1 MSDSPHYVDKAVRL
15 FTFLAKA
22 QLLRQAPVSDIDAY
36 RRDGAVHWL
45 GDLPDAHAVRW
56 GVEPGQAWDQGPLL
70 SVDRLIPSDPPRIPT
85 SLDGWITGDAL
96 NPTQRPVLAEW
107 RPAPDG
113 PQRSEDHPEV
123 AEAFDAWSAKWD
135 AWAEVTLREQP
146 VRDAY
151 AELFKLYVQ
160 TTQKS
165 EELELLLGV
174 GLLAWAPEGHER
186 MRRHLFTV
194 PVIPKLEESNG
205 RLDFFLDEGSVGMH
219 VELDML
225 DPSLIP
231 DQSLVGQLETRGHDF
246 TGNPL
251 DAADIEPLGRTVA
264 LQLHAEGRWDDA
276 AALPTSHEYPTVAW
290 APALVLRPRNRTG
303 LVQAFQDIAAQ
314 IDAAQEVPAGLL
326 PLIDPDR
333 LPPVTEVSTPGA
345 ILTFDDE
352 VVAPLPLNDVQR
364 RILERVDRHA
374 QTLVQGPPGTG
385 KTHTA
390 AALLT
395 HLLAQGQRV
404 LVTAHTDRAL
414 REVRTK
420 LPAQIKPLAVSVIG
434 ASRDDLA
441 DLRTAVD
448 HISRRAGDNDEHA
461 SALRIQQLADQ
472 AAQLDK
478 RRRALSRGLVDAR
491 SHEVAEL
498 SHGAYSGTFAA
509 IAQRYQAEAGQHG
522 WIADFVGFTPDSASP
537 LSDDE
542 ALEWL
547 ALLRDRS
554 LGEDA
559 VESSRRR
566 IPSATVLDADTF
578 AAHVRAESEAEAK
591 AAPLAEGPTHESRA
605 ALRAL
610 PVEQRMELRQRLAE
624 HLTMAADLARLPLQW
639 IDDAL
644 AAVRGGTGDIWRARA
659 SELATGIG
667 RIDAVLEHLPAGVRV
682 ELPGDMDRM
691 HAMATALE
699 RHLVNGGALKT
710 RADGTVKIG
719 AFTPGVVK
727 ECREVL
733 EQARVDGLP
742 PTKQADLR
750 VLMAHRDASG
760 LLDELDRAWPSAV
773 DIPEEDTPRER
784 VEWHRSQLSYL
795 VRVVELGDRIRAEDE
810 FLRRRG
816 IVPPAWSDGASVE
829 RLTRTIDAIDAAD
842 AVAAARGPL
851 NELGDAISTVAGWSD
866 AAEPVHRLSHA
877 VEARDHEGYARALAR
892 LVRLEQVSEA
902 TTRRDTLTHQVRTT
916 APALAEAVLT
926 SPDDDAWDSRL
937 AHQEAAFGWG
947 AVGAWVLAQDQVDAN
962 SIQAQIS
969 VADHQLRTVAENIAA
984 ERAWGHAVG
993 SERLTPGRRADLR
1006 SYSQQ
1011 VSRLGKGT
1019 GKYAAQQRAE
1029 IRRAME
1035 RCRPAV
1041 PVWIMPLYRVAEQF
1055 RMQENM
1061 FDVVVVDEASQ
1072 AGLEATFLQYL
1083 APKIVVIGDDKQVS
1097 PAAVGV
1103 DQQQLRDLAAQYL
1116 HDDRYKDTW
1125 QDPQRSLFDEAAM
1138 RYGGQLTLVEH
1149 RRCVPE
1155 IIGFSNR
1162 IAYEPNG
1169 IRLIPV
1175 RQFGSD
1181 RLAPFVVTH
1190 VPDGAEEGTTGKINR
1205 AEARAL
1211 VDDLKACLDD
1221 PAFENASLAVIS
1233 LVGDRQAKYIE
1244 SLLLAEIPAE
1254 EWARRSLRVG
1264 TAPDFQGSERDV
1276 VFLSMVSAV
1285 EPGRRLG
1292 ALTREMYVQRF
1303 NVAVSRAKDQ
1313 VRLFHSISLGEL
1325 PNAEDLRFQLLDY
1338 AYGVAGR
1345 ITSDGEVASSVVP
1358 EDERVEPFDSLFEQR
1373 IHNRIVDRGYTVVP
1387 QMEALGYRLDLVVVG
1402 ARARLAVECDG
1413 DTWHGPEAYERD
1425 LARQRELERCG
1436 WRFFRVRES
1445 AFYVDPAAALAPL
1458 WDELDKMG
1466 IRPSGWVD
1474 DGVEIEGA
1482 DAAQEFELD
1491 PPEPEGV
1498 GEFMDD
1504 LLEPSDAAQEFELE
1518 LPEMAVVEEVVGVF
1532 EADDGAVEAEDPE
1545 PVFLD
1550 HPDAE
1555 PEVIVEESDPEVEA
1569 DPRALSEEAPLAET
1583 DEAGSE
1589 TLGAP
1594 IPETDGSD
1602 ETTLYPEL
1610 GANLHLALDRGRRGV
1625 PSSAPAPAQARRSA
1639 LGVTWDPLAQLGGS
1653 VDAIFR
1659 PPAGLDRY
1667 RELDG
1672 STVPVGEG
1680 TSADILDGLLRVV
1693 AVEGPVRGNR
1703 LRTAYVRASG
1713 GSRVGKAIAQ
1723 VLNSAIYRAEKRGL
1737 LVGDDPLGAS
1747 GVHARTYRLPEQP
1760 EFRVRE
1766 LGPRT
1771 LDEVPPRELV
1781 EVMRR
1786 IRDANPAADDEQL
1799 LRETLRLYDRVSLTQ
1814 AARAVLVPVLTLLR
1828 GPRI

>member
-1 MSDSPHYVDKAVRL
+1 MPDSIRFVDKAVRL

-22 QLLRQAPVSDIDAY
+22 QQLRQAPVSDIDAY
-36 RRDGAVHWL
+36 RRDGSVHML
-45 GDLPDAHAVRW
+45 GDLPVAQAVRW
-56 GVEPGQAWDQGPLL
+56 GTEPGQAWDQGPLI
-70 SVDRLIPSDPPRIPT
+70 SIDRLIPAHPPRLPT
-85 SLDGWITGDAL
+85 ALTGWITGDVLDA
-96 NPTQRPVLAEW
+96 TQRPQLAEW

-113 PQRSEDHPEV
+113 TQQRAEDQPGV
-123 AEAFDAWSAKWD
+123 AGALKEWLATWD
-135 AWAEVTLREQP
+135 HWAEVILREQP

-151 AELFKLYVQ
+151 AGLFKLYVQ

-205 RLDFFLDEGSVGMH
+205 RLDFFLDEGSVGLH

-231 DQSLVGQLETRGHDF
+231 DQSLVGHLETRGHDF
-246 TGNPL
+246 SGNPL
-251 DAADIEPLGRTVA
+251 DAQDIEPLGRTVA
-264 LQLHAEGRWDDA
+264 LQLHAQGRWDGA
-276 AALPTSHEYPTVAW
+276 ATLPDVHPYPTVAW

-303 LVQAFQDIAAQ
+303 LVQAFQEIAAQ
-314 IDAAQEVPAGLL
+314 IAAAGEVPAGLL

-448 HISRRAGDNDEHA
+448 HISRRAGDHDGHA
-461 SALRIQQLADQ
+461 AAHRIKELNEQ
-472 AAQLDK
+472 ASQLDK
-478 RRRALSRGLVDAR
+478 RRRALSRELVNAR

-498 SHGAYSGTFAA
+498 HHGAYSGTLAA
-509 IAQRYQAEAGQHG
+509 IAQRYQAEAEQNE
-522 WIADFVGFTPDSASP
+522 WIADLVGFTPDSASH
-537 LSDDE
+537 LSDAE
-542 ALEWL
+542 AREWL
-547 ALLRDRS
+547 AILRDHS

-566 IPSATVLDADTF
+566 IASSAVLDADAF
-578 AAHVRAESEAEAK
+578 AAQARSEAEAK
-591 AAPLAEGPTHESRA
+591 AAAGVFADGPRHESRA
-605 ALRAL
+605 ALSAL
-610 PVEQRMELRQRLAE
+610 PVEQRKQLRQRITEYLNQAS
-624 HLTMAADLARLPLQW
+624 DLARLPLQW
-639 IDDAL
+639 VDDAL
-644 AAVRGGTGDIWRARA
+644 SAVRGGAGDIWRARA
-659 SELATGIG
+659 SELAAGIG
-667 RIDAVLEHLPAGVRV
+667 RVDAVLEQLPAGVRV

-691 HAMATALE
+691 HAMAAALE
-699 RHLVNGGALKT
+699 RHLGNGGALKT

-727 ECREVL
+727 ECRELL

-742 PTKQADLR
+742 PTKVAALR

-760 LLDELDRAWPSAV
+760 LLSELDRAWPASV

-795 VRVVELGDRIRAEDE
+795 VRVVDLGDRIRAEDDY
-810 FLRRRG
+810 LRKRG
-816 IVPPAWSDGASVE
+816 IVPPAWGDGAAVE
-829 RLTRTIDAIDAAD
+829 RLARSIDAIDAAD
-842 AVAAARGPL
+842 AVAAAREPL
-851 NELGDAISTVAGWSD
+851 NSLSAEISTVAGWED
-866 AAEPVHRLSHA
+866 AAEAVHMLSDA
-877 VEARDHEGYARALAR
+877 VDTRDHESYARALTWLR
-892 LVRLEQVSEA
+892 RLEQVAEA
-902 TTRRDTLTHQVRTT
+902 IARRDTLTQQVRAT
-916 APALAEAVLT
+916 APALAEAVLGT
-926 SPDDDAWDSRL
+926 PDDDAWGSRL
-937 AHQEAAFGWG
+937 AHLEAAFGWG

-969 VADHQLRTVAENIAA
+969 VADQRLRSVAENIAA
-984 ERAWGHAVG
+984 QRAWGHAVG

-1083 APKIVVIGDDKQVS
+1083 APKIVVIGDDRQVS

-1175 RQFGSD
+1175 RQFGAD
-1181 RLAPFVVTH
+1181 RLAPFVVRH
-1190 VPDGAEEGTTGKINR
+1190 VPDGAEEGASGFRINR

-1211 VDDLKACLDD
+1211 VDDLKACLND

-1313 VRLFHSISLGEL
+1313 VRLFHTISLNEL
-1325 PNAEDLRFQLLDY
+1325 PNSEDLRYQLLDY

-1345 ITSDGEVASSVVP
+1345 GASGSEIATSVVP

-1387 QMEALGYRLDLVVVG
+1387 QMEALGYRLDLVIVG

-1445 AFYVDPAAALAPL
+1445 SFYVDPAAALAPL
-1458 WDELDKMG
+1458 WKQLDAMD
-1466 IRPSGWVD
+1466 IHPSDWVD

-1482 DAAQEFELD
+1482 D
-1491 PPEPEGV
+1491 
-1498 GEFMDD
+1498 
-1504 LLEPSDAAQEFELE
+1504 SAQEFELE
-1518 LPEMAVVEEVVGVF
+1518 VPESGDFEEFVHDV
-1532 EADDGAVEAEDPE
+1532 VEAEDPVADVLE
-1545 PVFLD
+1545 DV
-1550 HPDAE
+1550 DAE
-1555 PEVIVEESDPEVEA
+1555 VVDGIDEEGDAEA
-1569 DPRALSEEAPLAET
+1569 DVDPRDETVEEAPLR
-1583 DEAGSE
+1583 EADDSE
-1589 TLGAP
+1589 DSSDYSDLGV
-1594 IPETDGSD
+1594 
-1602 ETTLYPEL
+1602 
-1610 GANLHLALDRGRRGV
+1610 NLHLALERARRGT
-1625 PSSAPAPAQARRSA
+1625 PAPARRSA
-1639 LGVTWDPLAQLGGS
+1639 LGVEWDPLAQLGGS
-1653 VDAIFR
+1653 VDTIFR
-1659 PPAGLDRY
+1659 RPAGLDPY
-1667 RELDG
+1667 KAFDG
-1672 STVPVGEG
+1672 STKPVGEG
-1680 TSADILDGLLRVV
+1680 TGAEILDGLLRIA

-1713 GSRVGKAIAQ
+1713 GFRVGKAIAQ

-1737 LVGDDPLGAS
+1737 LVGDNPLGTS
-1747 GVHARTYRLPEQP
+1747 GVHSRTYRLPEQQ
-1760 EFRVRE
+1760 EFRLRE

-1771 LDEVPPRELV
+1771 LDEVPPRELL

-1786 IRDANPAADDEQL
+1786 ISDANPSADDEQL

-1814 AARAVLVPVLTLLR
+1814 AARSVLEPVLSLLR
-1828 GPRI
+1828 RGGAGT

>member
-22 QLLRQAPVSDIDAY
+22 QQLRQAPVSDIDAY

-45 GDLPDAHAVRW
+45 GDLPVAEAVRW
-56 GVEPGQAWDQGPLL
+56 GTDTGQAWDEGPLI
-70 SVDRLIPSDPPRIPT
+70 SIDRLIPTDPPRIPT
-85 SLDGWITGDAL
+85 ALSGWITGDAL
-96 NPTQRPVLAEW
+96 DATQRPQLAEW
-107 RPAPDG
+107 CPAPNG
-113 PQRSEDHPEV
+113 SPQRAEDHPEV
-123 AEAFDAWSAKWD
+123 ATAFEEWAAAWD
-135 AWAEVTLREQP
+135 GWAEVTLRERP

-205 RLDFFLDEGSVGMH
+205 RLDFFLDEGSVGVH

-251 DAADIEPLGRTVA
+251 DAHDIEALGRTVA
-264 LQLHAEGRWDDA
+264 LQLHAEGRWDDTATLPA
-276 AALPTSHEYPTVAW
+276 AHPYPTVAW

-303 LVQAFQDIAAQ
+303 LVQAFQEIAAQ
-314 IDAAQEVPAGLL
+314 IEAAGEVPAGLL

-352 VVAPLPLNDVQR
+352 IVAPLPLNDVQR

-448 HISRRAGDNDEHA
+448 HISRRAGDHDEEA
-461 SALRIQQLADQ
+461 SAHRIQELAEQ

-478 RRRALSRGLVDAR
+478 RRRALSRDLVDAR

-498 SHGAYSGTFAA
+498 RHGAYSGTLAA

-537 LSDDE
+537 LSDAV

-547 ALLRDRS
+547 RLLRDTS

-566 IPSATVLDADTF
+566 IPSGSVLSAEAF
-578 AAHVRAESEAEAK
+578 AAHVRSESEATTA
-591 AAPLAEGPTHESRA
+591 AAPLADGPTHESMA
-605 ALRAL
+605 ALSAL
-610 PVEQRMELRQRLAE
+610 PVEQRAALRERLTE
-624 HLTMAADLARLPLQW
+624 FVNTAADLTRLPLQW
-639 IDDAL
+639 VDDAL

-659 SELATGIG
+659 SELANGVG
-667 RIDAVLEHLPAGVRV
+667 RVDAVLEQLPAGVRV

-699 RHLVNGGALKT
+699 RHLGNGGALKT

-727 ECREVL
+727 ECRELL

-742 PTKQADLR
+742 PTTVADLR

-795 VRVVELGDRIRAEDE
+795 VRVVELGDRIHAEDD

-816 IVPPAWSDGASVE
+816 IVPPAWGDGASVE

-851 NELGDAISTVAGWSD
+851 NELGDEISTVAGWSD

-902 TTRRDTLTHQVRTT
+902 TTRRDTLTHPVRTT

-937 AHQEAAFGWG
+937 AHVEAAFGWG

-984 ERAWGHAVG
+984 QRAWGHAVG

-1055 RMQENM
+1055 HMQENM

-1083 APKIVVIGDDKQVS
+1083 APKIVVIGDDRQVS

-1181 RLAPFVVTH
+1181 RLAPFVVAH

-1276 VFLSMVSAV
+1276 VFLSMVSAT
-1285 EPGRRLG
+1285 EQGRRLG

-1313 VRLFHSISLGEL
+1313 VRLFHSISLNEL
-1325 PNAEDLRFQLLDY
+1325 PNSEDLRFQLLDY

-1345 ITSDGEVASSVVP
+1345 SAAGSEAASSVVP

-1445 AFYVDPAAALAPL
+1445 SFYVDPAGALAPL
-1458 WDELDKMG
+1458 WKQLDAMD

-1482 DAAQEFELD
+1482 D
-1491 PPEPEGV
+1491 
-1498 GEFMDD
+1498 
-1504 LLEPSDAAQEFELE
+1504 SAQEFELE
-1518 LPEMAVVEEVVGVF
+1518 VLREEGVEEFVDHPV
-1532 EADDGAVEAEDPE
+1532 EAADPDDGVVDDA
-1545 PVFLD
+1545 
-1550 HPDAE
+1550 DAE
-1555 PEVIVEESDPEVEA
+1555 MDEEILGEVDVEA
-1569 DPRALSEEAPLAET
+1569 DVDPPAETEEAPHRDAEESV
-1583 DEAGSE
+1583 D
-1589 TLGAP
+1589 
-1594 IPETDGSD
+1594 
-1602 ETTLYPEL
+1602 TTLYPDL
-1610 GANLHLALDRGRRGV
+1610 AANLHLALDRARRGAT
-1625 PSSAPAPAQARRSA
+1625 SAAPAPAPARRSA
-1639 LGVTWDPLAQLGGS
+1639 LGVEWDPLAQLGGS
-1653 VDAIFR
+1653 VDSIFR
-1659 PPAGLDRY
+1659 RPAGLDPY
-1667 RELDG
+1667 TAFDG
-1672 STVPVGEG
+1672 STRPVGEG
-1680 TSADILDGLLRVV
+1680 TAADILDGLLRIV

-1703 LRTAYVRASG
+1703 LRTAYVRAAG

-1723 VLNSAIYRAEKRGL
+1723 VLDSAVTRAVRRGE
-1737 LVGDDPLGAS
+1737 LVADNPLGTA
-1747 GVHARTYRLPEQP
+1747 GVYSRTYRAPEQQ
-1760 EFRVRE
+1760 EFRLRE

-1771 LDEVPPRELV
+1771 LDEVPPRELL

-1786 IRDANPAADDEQL
+1786 IRDDNPSADDEQL

-1814 AARAVLVPVLTLLR
+1814 AARTVLVPVLTLLR

>member
-1 MSDSPHYVDKAVRL
+1 VPDSSDSSHYVDKAVRL

-22 QLLRQAPVSDIDAY
+22 QQLRQAPVSDIDAY

-45 GDLPDAHAVRW
+45 GDLPEAETVRW
-56 GVEPGQAWDQGPLL
+56 GAESGQGWDQGPLL
-70 SVDRLIPSDPPRIPT
+70 SIDRLIPTDPPRVPAT
-85 SLDGWITGDAL
+85 LLGWITGNTLDPL
-96 NPTQRPVLAEW
+96 QRPGLAES

-113 PQRSEDHPEV
+113 TPERCEDHPDV
-123 AEAFDAWSAKWD
+123 ARAFDTWVAKWD
-135 AWAEVTLREQP
+135 AWAEVYVREQP

-174 GLLAWAPEGHER
+174 GLLAWAPDGHER
-186 MRRHLFTV
+186 MRRHLFTI
-194 PVIPKLEESNG
+194 PIIPKLEESNG

-231 DQSLVGQLETRGHDF
+231 DQSLVGQLEARGHDF
-246 TGNPL
+246 SGNPL
-251 DAADIEPLGRTVA
+251 DAQDVEQLGRTVA
-264 LQLHAEGRWDDA
+264 LQLHAQGRWEDRTA
-276 AALPTSHEYPTVAW
+276 MPEVRQYPTVAW

-303 LVQAFQDIAAQ
+303 LVQAFQEIAAQ
-314 IDAAQEVPAGLL
+314 IADAGEVPAGLL

-333 LPPVTEVSTPGA
+333 LPPVTEASAAGA
-345 ILTFDDE
+345 ILNFDDE

-414 REVRTK
+414 REVRSK
-420 LPAQIKPLAVSVIG
+420 LPLQIKPLAVSVIG

-448 HISRRAGDNDEHA
+448 HISRRAGDHDGDATARRIAELTEQA
-461 SALRIQQLADQ
+461 SH
-472 AAQLDK
+472 LDL
-478 RRRALSRGLVDAR
+478 RRRALSRELVNAR

-498 SHGAYSGTFAA
+498 RHGGYAGTLAA
-509 IAQRYQAEAGQHG
+509 IAQRYQGEWDLFG
-522 WIADFVGFTPDSASP
+522 WIADYVPLTAQSVSP
-537 LSDDE
+537 LTDAD
-542 ALEWL
+542 ALAWL
-547 ALLRDRS
+547 ELLRDVS
-554 LGEDA
+554 LHEDA
-559 VESSRRR
+559 AESSRRR
-566 IPSATVLDADTF
+566 IPSSGVLDAGTF
-578 AAHVRAESEAEAK
+578 AALCRAESEAKAA
-591 AAPLAEGPTHESRA
+591 AAPLAEGPPHGSRA
-605 ALRAL
+605 ALRSL
-610 PVEQRMELRQRLAE
+610 PVQERLSLKQRLTDYVVAAE
-624 HLTMAADLARLPLQW
+624 DLTRLPLPW

-644 AAVRGGTGDIWRARA
+644 AAVRGGTGDLWRARA
-659 SELATGIG
+659 TELAHGIAQV
-667 RIDAVLEHLPAGVRV
+667 DAVLERLPAGVRV

-699 RHLVNGGALKT
+699 RYLGKGGALKT

-719 AFTPGVVK
+719 ALSAGVVK
-727 ECREVL
+727 ECRELL
-733 EQARVDGLP
+733 EHARVDGLP
-742 PTKQADLR
+742 PTKVEALR

-760 LLDELDRAWPSAV
+760 LLDEVDRAWPASV

-795 VRVVELGDRIRAEDE
+795 ARVVELGDRIRAEEDY
-810 FLRRRG
+810 LRQRG
-816 IVPPAWSDGASVE
+816 IVPPAWGEAGAVA
-829 RLTRTIDAIDAAD
+829 RLVRSIDAIEAAD
-842 AVAAARGPL
+842 AVAAARAPL
-851 NELGDAISTVAGWSD
+851 EALADEISDISGWSD
-866 AAEPVHRLSHA
+866 AAETVQRLHTA
-877 VEARDHEGYARALAR
+877 VETRDHEGYARALAQ
-892 LVRLEQVSEA
+892 LLRLEEVAEA
-902 TTRRDTLTHQVRTT
+902 ITLRDTLTERVRAA
-916 APALAEAVLT
+916 APGLADAVVAA
-926 SPDDDAWDSRL
+926 PHDVVWDSRL
-937 AHQEAAFGWG
+937 AGLEAAYGWG
-947 AVGAWVLAQDQVDAN
+947 AVGAWVLAQDQLDAN

-969 VADHQLRTVAENIAA
+969 VADHQLRSVAENIAA
-984 ERAWGHAVG
+984 ERAWSHAVG

-1019 GKYAAQQRAE
+1019 GRYAAQQRAE

-1097 PAAVGV
+1097 PAAVGI

-1233 LVGDRQAKYIE
+1233 LVGERQAKYIE

-1254 EWARRSLRVG
+1254 EWSRRSLRVG

-1276 VFLSMVSAV
+1276 VFLSMVSAT

-1313 VRLFHSISLGEL
+1313 VRLFHSIALNEL
-1325 PNAEDLRFQLLDY
+1325 PNSEDLRYQLLDY
-1338 AYGVAGR
+1338 AYGIAGR
-1345 ITSDGEVASSVVP
+1345 SGSGSEVASSVAP
-1358 EDERVEPFDSLFEQR
+1358 ENERVEPFDSLFEQR
-1373 IHNRIVDRGYTVVP
+1373 IYNRIVDRGYTVIP
-1387 QMEALGYRLDLVVVG
+1387 QQEALGYRLDLVVVG

-1425 LARQRELERCG
+1425 LGRQRELERCG

-1445 AFYVDPAAALAPL
+1445 SFYVDPAGTLAPL
-1458 WDELDKMG
+1458 WELLDSMDIHPSDWVEEGG
-1466 IRPSGWVD
+1466 IEVE
-1474 DGVEIEGA
+1474 GV
-1482 DAAQEFELD
+1482 DAAQEVELD
-1491 PPEPEGV
+1491 DRREAEHP
-1498 GEFMDD
+1498 
-1504 LLEPSDAAQEFELE
+1504 
-1518 LPEMAVVEEVVGVF
+1518 AVVLHDVI
-1532 EADDGAVEAEDPE
+1532 EADEEG
-1545 PVFLD
+1545 F
-1550 HPDAE
+1550 PD
-1555 PEVIVEESDPEVEA
+1555 
-1569 DPRALSEEAPLAET
+1569 LA
-1583 DEAGSE
+1583 
-1589 TLGAP
+1589 
-1594 IPETDGSD
+1594 
-1602 ETTLYPEL
+1602 
-1610 GANLHLALDRGRRGV
+1610 ANLHLALGRTDRA
-1625 PSSAPAPAQARRSA
+1625 SAAPARRAA
-1639 LGVTWDPLAQLGGS
+1639 LGTQWDPTAQLVGPAAFTPSASHGLEPYE
-1653 VDAIFR
+1653 AFEGTTT
-1659 PPAGLDRY
+1659 PAG
-1667 RELDG
+1667 
-1672 STVPVGEG
+1672 EG
-1680 TSADILDGLLRVV
+1680 RTADVIEGLLRIV

-1703 LRTAYVRASG
+1703 LRTAYVKASG
-1713 GSRVGKAIAQ
+1713 GSRVGRAIAQ
-1723 VLNSAIYRAEKRGL
+1723 ELDSAIARAARRGQL
-1737 LVGDDPLGAS
+1737 AVDNPLGTP
-1747 GVHARTYRLPEQP
+1747 GVHARTYRLPDQ
-1760 EFRVRE
+1760 EFRLRE
-1766 LGPRT
+1766 LGPRG
-1771 LDEVPPRELV
+1771 LDEVPTRELL
-1781 EVMRR
+1781 EVMRG
-1786 IRDANPAADDEQL
+1786 IADDHPWADDERV

-1814 AARAVLVPVLTLLR
+1814 AARSVLEPVLSLLR
-1828 GPRI
+1828 RGGGGGADVGA

>member
-1 MSDSPHYVDKAVRL
+1 MPDSSRYVDKAVRL

-22 QLLRQAPVSDIDAY
+22 QQLRQAPVSDIDAY
-36 RRDGAVHWL
+36 RRDGSVHWL
-45 GDLPDAHAVRW
+45 GDLPDADAVRW
-56 GVEPGQAWDQGPLL
+56 VTEPGQAWDQGPLI
-70 SVDRLIPSDPPRIPT
+70 SIDRLVPADPPRVPA
-85 SLDGWITGDAL
+85 SLSGWITGDIL
-96 NPTQRPVLAEW
+96 NAAERPRLAEW
-107 RPAPDG
+107 RASPDG
-113 PQRSEDHPEV
+113 ARERSEDHPAVET
-123 AEAFDAWSAKWD
+123 AFHTWAARWD
-135 AWAEVTLREQP
+135 QWAEVFLREQP
-146 VRDAY
+146 VRDSY

-165 EELELLLGV
+165 EELELILGV

-246 TGNPL
+246 SGNPL
-251 DAADIEPLGRTVA
+251 DPTDVEQLGRTVA
-264 LQLHAEGRWDDA
+264 LQLHAQGRWDHA
-276 AALPTSHEYPTVAW
+276 ATLPDLHPYPTVAW

-303 LVQAFQDIAAQ
+303 LVQAFQEIAAQ
-314 IDAAQEVPAGLL
+314 IAAAGEVPAGLL

-448 HISRRAGDNDEHA
+448 HISRRAGDHDEHA
-461 SALRIQQLADQ
+461 ATLKIQQFSEQ

-478 RRRALSRGLVDAR
+478 RRRALSRDLVSAR

-498 SHGAYSGTFAA
+498 SHGPYSGTLAA
-509 IAQRYQAEAGQHG
+509 IAQRYQSEAAQYQ
-522 WIADFVGFTPDSASP
+522 WASELVAFTPQSTPP

-566 IPSATVLDADTF
+566 LPSRAVPEAEAF
-578 AAHVRAESEAEAK
+578 AAQVRSESEAK
-591 AAPLAEGPTHESRA
+591 AAAASLVDGPQHGSRA

-610 PVEQRMELRQRLAE
+610 SVEQRLALRTRLTEYVTTAG
-624 HLTMAADLARLPLQW
+624 DLSRLPLQW

-644 AAVRGGTGDIWRARA
+644 AAVRGGTGDVWAARA
-659 SELATGIG
+659 SALEAGIAQVDG
-667 RIDAVLEHLPAGVRV
+667 VLERLPAGVRV

-691 HAMATALE
+691 RAMAAALE
-699 RHLVNGGALKT
+699 RHLRTGGALKS

-719 AFTPGVVK
+719 AFAPGVVK
-727 ECREVL
+727 ECREL
-733 EQARVDGLP
+733 LDQARVDGLP
-742 PTKQADLR
+742 PTTVAALT

-760 LLDELDRAWPSAV
+760 LLDEVDRAWPASV
-773 DIPEEDTPRER
+773 DVPDEDTPRER

-795 VRVVELGDRIRAEDE
+795 VRVVELGERIRAEED
-810 FLRRRG
+810 FLRSRG
-816 IVPPAWSDGASVE
+816 IVPPAWGDAAAVE
-829 RLTRTIDAIDAAD
+829 RLARSIDAIEAAD
-842 AVAAARGPL
+842 AVAAAREPL
-851 NELGDAISTVAGWSD
+851 NALGEEISTVAGWSD
-866 AAEPVHRLSHA
+866 AAEPVHMLSDA
-877 VEARDHEGYARALAR
+877 VDNRDHESYARALSW
-892 LVRLEQVSEA
+892 LVRLEQVAEA
-902 TTRRDTLTHQVRTT
+902 IARRDTLTDRARAAT
-916 APALAEAVLT
+916 PALAEAVLT
-926 SPDDDAWDSRL
+926 SPDDDAWDARL
-937 AHQEAAFGWG
+937 EYLEAAVAWG

-969 VADHQLRTVAENIAA
+969 VADQKLRAVAENIAA

-1055 RMQENM
+1055 HMQENM

-1181 RLAPFVVTH
+1181 RLAPFVVRH
-1190 VPDGAEEGTTGKINR
+1190 VPDGVEEGTTGKINR

-1221 PAFENASLAVIS
+1221 PAYESASLAVIS
-1233 LVGDRQAKYIE
+1233 LVGERQAKYIE

-1276 VFLSMVSAV
+1276 VFLSMVSAA

-1313 VRLFHSISLGEL
+1313 VRLFHSIALNEL
-1325 PNAEDLRFQLLDY
+1325 PNGEDLRFQLLDY

-1345 ITSDGEVASSVVP
+1345 GASGTELTSSVVP

-1373 IHNRIVDRGYTVVP
+1373 IHNRIADRGYTVVP

-1413 DTWHGPEAYERD
+1413 DTWHGPDAYERD

-1445 AFYVDPAAALAPL
+1445 SFYVDPAAALAPL
-1458 WDELDKMG
+1458 WTLLDKMD
-1466 IRPSGWVD
+1466 IHPSDWID
-1474 DGVEIEGA
+1474 AGVEIEG
-1482 DAAQEFELD
+1482 E
-1491 PPEPEGV
+1491 
-1498 GEFMDD
+1498 
-1504 LLEPSDAAQEFELE
+1504 DAAQEFELE
-1518 LPEMAVVEEVVGVF
+1518 LPTEIVDEPT
-1532 EADDGAVEAEDPE
+1532 DDD
-1545 PVFLD
+1545 
-1550 HPDAE
+1550 PDAGL
-1555 PEVIVEESDPEVEA
+1555 A
-1569 DPRALSEEAPLAET
+1569 SEETDPVADGEENVVASAEPGVVTPVLPGPEAPPA
-1583 DEAGSE
+1583 
-1589 TLGAP
+1589 
-1594 IPETDGSD
+1594 
-1602 ETTLYPEL
+1602 YPEL
-1610 GANLHLALDRGRRGV
+1610 GATLHLALGRTDRGSR
-1625 PSSAPAPAQARRSA
+1625 APARRAA
-1639 LGVTWDPLAQLGGS
+1639 LGVEWDPMSQVNGA
-1653 VDAIFR
+1653 VDTIFLR
-1659 PPAGLDRY
+1659 PLTLDPY
-1667 RELDG
+1667 RAFDG
-1672 STVPVGEG
+1672 SASPVGEG
-1680 TSADILDGLLRVV
+1680 TAEEILEGILRIV

-1723 VLNSAIYRAEKRGL
+1723 ILDSAVTRAVRRGD
-1737 LVGDDPLGAS
+1737 LVADNPLGTS
-1747 GVHARTYRLPEQP
+1747 GVHSRTYRLPGQE
-1760 EFRVRE
+1760 EFRLRE
-1766 LGPRT
+1766 LGPRV
-1771 LDEVPPRELV
+1771 LDEVPPRELL
-1781 EVMRR
+1781 ELMRR
-1786 IRDANPAADDEQL
+1786 ISDANPPSSEEQL

-1814 AARAVLVPVLTLLR
+1814 AARSVLLPVLTLMR
-1828 GPRI
+1828 RDGAGS